1 MKYFFKI
8 IWWFAVLVAI
18 LAFLKNRAGA
28 LEWFEEEG
36 RNDTADEYS
45 EEAGNSEETENPEE
59 TGLTLAGKVFLSGEF
74 LDHDILK
81 ISALAEGMQTPVLGL
96 AFHLKYDDKKLNFLR
111 YDPGNFLERGGDP
124 FYLVS
129 NSAAEVIFGET
140 LRRDD
145 SFPIDGGDIAYFYFQ
160 EIDPSQEKYTFE
172 FINGVVST
180 LDVVRQDISGIAFE
194 GFTLD
199 KNSINSASDDDINNE
214 LASSVLESGGYGFGF
229 YAAIFLGLCSFVIIF
244 FAMRKICTF

>member
-1 MKYFFKI
+1 
-8 IWWFAVLVAI
+8 LVAI

-36 RNDTADEYS
+36 TGNPGGAEDS
-45 EEAGNSEETENPEE
+45 EWAVDLGSAENLDEAGLPP
-59 TGLTLAGKVFLSGEF
+59 AGKVFLSGEF

-81 ISALAEGMQTPVLGL
+81 ISALAAGMQTPVLGL
-96 AFHLKYDDKKLNFLR
+96 AFHLKYDTEKLDFLR

-129 NSAAEVIFGET
+129 NSSPSAEVIFGET

-160 EIDPSQEKYTFE
+160 EINPSQEKYNFE
-172 FINGVVST
+172 FSNGVVST
-180 LDVVRQDISGIAFE
+180 LDTVRQDISGIAFE
-194 GFTLD
+194 GLVLD
-199 KNSINSASDDDINNE
+199 KNSSDSTSDDESNSKLENN
-214 LASSVLESGGYGFGF
+214 VLESGGRGFGF
-229 YAAIFLGLCSFVIIF
+229 YAAIFLGFCSFVIIF
-244 FAMRKICTF
+244 VAIRKICTF